1 MRLGLKNVS
10 ILLVEPLKRS
20 KHIQLNVQQKPN
32 MTKEQYIALFEKCES
47 GNCSP
52 EELAQLENYQDDFQL
67 TVKQWSAGMG
77 NSDEV
82 KEQILENLRS
92 QISAERKNHGSNV
105 RYWLAA
111 ASVLLFL
118 AAGISLWLYKDQQ
131 KNQDKIAQAKS
142 IQTKITPGRNR
153 AILTLA
159 NGKKLDLD
167 GTQTGMI
174 SREGASIVRKTAD
187 GKLAYGSNADTPDK
201 NAVIYNTIETP
212 RGGQYELTLGDGTV
226 VWLNA
231 GSSLKY
237 PTTFRGKDRTVELTG
252 EAYFQVA
259 KNKDKPFNVALNG
272 MKVEVLGTHFNVMAY
287 DDEHAIETTLLEG
300 SVKLTKNGNSTMLVP
315 NQQGVLSKG
324 AQNFNVRTVNTEN
337 VIAWKNG
344 FFKFD
349 DENIET
355 IMRRVARWY
364 DVDISYKGN
373 LTRQNFGGMVPRFE
387 HISKLLT
394 TLELTGTVHFKIDG
408 RRITVM
414 P

>member
-1 MRLGLKNVS
+1 
-10 ILLVEPLKRS
+10 
-20 KHIQLNVQQKPN
+20 
-32 MTKEQYIALFEKCES
+32 MTKEQYIALFEKFES

-67 TVKQWSAGMG
+67 TVKPWSAGMG
-77 NSDEV
+77 NADAV
-82 KEQILENLRS
+82 KQQILEKLRS
-92 QISAERKNHGSNV
+92 KISAEGRKRGSNF

-118 AAGISLWLYKDQQ
+118 AAGISLWQYTTNQQ
-131 KNQDKIAQAKS
+131 RNQDHTAQVKS
-142 IQTKITPGRNR
+142 IIAPGRNR

-174 SREGASIVRKTAD
+174 SREGASIVSKTAD
-187 GKLAYGSNADTPDK
+187 GKLTYGTNTDTQYK
-201 NAVIYNTIETP
+201 NALIYNTIETP
-212 RGGQYELTLGDGTV
+212 RGGQYELTLGDGTK

-237 PTTFRGKDRTVELTG
+237 PTTFTGKERSVELTG

-259 KNKDKPFNVALNG
+259 KNKEKPFNVVLKG

-287 DDEHAIETTLLEG
+287 DDEQKIETTLLEG
-300 SVKLTKNGNSTMLVP
+300 SVKLTKNGNTRMLVP
-315 NQQGVLSKG
+315 NQQGLLANG
-324 AQNFNVRTVNTEN
+324 ASDFSVRTVNTEN

-355 IMRRVARWY
+355 IMRKVARWY

-373 LTRQNFGGMVPRFE
+373 LKYKNFGGTVARFKD
-387 HISKLLT
+387 ISQLLT

>member
-1 MRLGLKNVS
+1 
-10 ILLVEPLKRS
+10 
-20 KHIQLNVQQKPN
+20 
-32 MTKEQYIALFEKCES
+32 MTKEQYIALFEKFES

-67 TVKQWSAGMG
+67 TVKPWSAGMG
-77 NSDEV
+77 SSDAV
-82 KEQILENLRS
+82 KQQILEKLRS
-92 QISAERKNHGSNV
+92 QISAEGRRRGSNF

-118 AAGISLWLYKDQQ
+118 AVGISLWKYTTNQQ
-131 KNQDKIAQAKS
+131 RNQDHTAQVKS
-142 IQTKITPGRNR
+142 SISPGRNR

-174 SREGASIVRKTAD
+174 SREGASIVSKTAD
-187 GKLAYGSNADTPDK
+187 GKLIYGTNTDTPDK
-201 NAVIYNTIETP
+201 NALIYNTIETP
-212 RGGQYELTLGDGTV
+212 RGGQYELTLGDGTK

-237 PTTFRGKDRTVELTG
+237 PTTFTGKERSVELTG

-259 KNKDKPFNVALNG
+259 KNKEKPFNVVLKG

-287 DDEHAIETTLLEG
+287 DDEQTIETTLLEG
-300 SVKLTKNGNSTMLVP
+300 SVKLTKNGNSKVLIP
-315 NQQGVLSKG
+315 NQQGLLANG
-324 AQNFNVRTVNTEN
+324 ASDFSVRTVNTEN

-355 IMRRVARWY
+355 IMRKVARWY

-373 LTRQNFGGMVPRFE
+373 LKYKNFGGTVARFKD
-387 HISKLLT
+387 ISQLLT

-408 RRITVM
+408 RRVTVM